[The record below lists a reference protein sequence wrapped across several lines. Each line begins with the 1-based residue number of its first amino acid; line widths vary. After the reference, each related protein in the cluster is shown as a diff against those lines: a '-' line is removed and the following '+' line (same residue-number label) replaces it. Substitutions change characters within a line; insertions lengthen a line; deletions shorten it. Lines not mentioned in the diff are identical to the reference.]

1 GWTKVRAERLEQNAL
16 FAAITAGDM
25 YASNGLD
32 FETLE
37 FDGKTLNVKIDVKEE
52 GAYKID
58 FVGTKKGYDP
68 ACKIVH
74 VEETETTPDRKVEM
88 YSDEIG
94 VVLESVDGVEA
105 SYTLKPDDLYV
116 RAKIYRAN
124 DDPNLRWK
132 TKPAAWTQPYRA

>member
-1 GWTKVRAERLEQNAL
+1 
-16 FAAITAGDM
+16 M
-25 YASNGLD
+25 
-32 FETLE
+32 
-37 FDGKTLNVKIDVKEE
+37 
-52 GAYKID
+52 
-58 FVGTKKGYDP
+58 
-68 ACKIVH
+68 
-74 VEETETTPDRKVEM
+74 EETETTPERKVEM

-105 SYTLKPDDLYV
+105 SYTLKSDDLYV